1 MQIFA
6 QSKERAVDS
15 SSLYFS
21 SSPKSPLLEKHFF
34 KFLLVLLL
42 VAGCAYASISYT
54 RFKFARSEIA
64 YAEISK
70 EMLAAHSYVVPLY
83 RNSACIDK
91 PVLNYWAIIPSFKLF
106 GVNDF
111 AARIPALLASL
122 TCLGIFAL
130 SIRRL
135 WGSDVSLLSTLVL
148 ATSSRY
154 WEFSTL
160 CMTDMFLTLFDNV
173 ALIALFIGLKDEKK
187 RFSCFAIAAVSM
199 GLAVLTK
206 GPVGLILPAFSFFL
220 YLLFTRSWRIL
231 NFAQIAICA
240 VIFFAVA
247 APWYIT
253 AAAAVDTSSNVGAWL
268 WHHNVERFFG
278 SAYECHND
286 PFYMVGALFNGF
298 TPWCLF
304 LPIALADSIRKWV
317 KKTNVEESKTELY
330 LWIWLILTTTFFTL
344 SRGKMNYYDLPAF
357 PAAAGIVGLHLTYWI
372 RDKNLVAVSGAWL
385 FAIVI
390 VVGSFISAALLPG
403 VTATEDF
410 ASWCM
415 MPIGLLLTGGA
426 AIVALRRKHY
436 FAPYVLCSAGVA
448 VALLSFAIQVHPAM
462 AKQAPGLE
470 YIQIIKGH
478 PNAKIALHKDFGTT
492 VDWFDVTLF
501 QTDRVPTQ
509 LDSTEEMAKFLSQ
522 KDPVYVIVPENRF
535 DELPLSI
542 RQTVTVLQN
551 RPYMYEKNDVAFLL
565 KRKGHLMGKVHLL
578 LVTNMSAAQAAETS
592 PQG

>member
-1 MQIFA
+1 MQISA
-6 QSKERAVDS
+6 QSPDRAVDS
-15 SSLYFS
+15 SSLSIGS
-21 SSPKSPLLEKHFF
+21 SSQPLTEKHFF
-34 KFLLVLLL
+34 KFLIALLL

-70 EMLAAHSYVVPLY
+70 EMLAAQSYVVPLY

-91 PVLNYWAIIPSFKLF
+91 PVLNYWAIIPCFKLF

-122 TCLGIFAL
+122 TCLGIFAVT
-130 SIRRL
+130 IRRL
-135 WGSDVSLLSTLVL
+135 WGGNVSLLSTLVL

-160 CMTDMFLTLFDNV
+160 CMTDMFLTLFDGV
-173 ALIALFIGLKDEKK
+173 SLIAMFVGLKNEKK
-187 RFSCFAIAAVSM
+187 RFACFAIAAVSM

-220 YLLFTRSWRIL
+220 YLVFTKSLKIL
-231 NFAQIAICA
+231 NVVQIAVCA
-240 VIFFAVA
+240 VIFFAIA
-247 APWYIT
+247 APWYVV
-253 AAAAVDTSSNVGAWL
+253 AASAVDTSSNVGAWL

-298 TPWCLF
+298 APWCLF
-304 LPIALADSIRKWV
+304 LPIAFVDSV
-317 KKTNVEESKTELY
+317 KKWIKKTDPSESKTELY
-330 LWIWLILTTTFFTL
+330 LWIWLILTTGFFTL

-357 PAAAGIVGLHLTYWI
+357 PAAAGIVGLHLNHWI
-372 RDKNLVAVSGAWL
+372 RDKNFIARAGAWL
-385 FAIVI
+385 FAILLI
-390 VVGSFISAALLPG
+390 GGSFISAALLPG
-403 VTATEDF
+403 VTNTEDF
-410 ASWCM
+410 ASWCI

-470 YIQIIKGH
+470 YIQIIKAH

-501 QTDRVPTQ
+501 HTDRVPTE
-509 LDSTEEMAKFLSQ
+509 LGSSEDMEKFLAQ
-522 KDPVYVIVPENRF
+522 KEPVYVIVPENRF
-535 DELPLSI
+535 DELPQSV
-542 RQTVTVLQN
+542 RQNVTVLEN
-551 RPYMYEKNDVAFLL
+551 RPYMYEKNDIGFLL
-565 KRKGHLMGKVHLL
+565 KRKGHLMGKIHLL
-578 LVTNMSAAQAAETS
+578 LVTNMSAAEA
-592 PQG
+592 GRKR